1 MKLLSLFGFSDF
13 FILFR
18 SEDSLRLFFV
28 VVGEPA
34 LLFAAGEPA
43 LLFAAGECTLLLSVP
58 LVSLS
63 CGLFREVSLTWS
75 LRCLVD
81 FELSYSGSANA
92 EESVDL
98 INSSV
103 GGSAVSCHK
112 FLNSKL
118 PR

>member
-13 FILFR
+13 FMLFR

-34 LLFAAGEPA
+34 LLFE
-43 LLFAAGECTLLLSVP
+43 AGECGLLLSVP

-63 CGLFREVSLTWS
+63 RGLFREVSLTWS
-75 LRCLVD
+75 LWCLVD

>member
-13 FILFR
+13 FMLFR

-28 VVGEPA
+28 FVGEPA
-34 LLFAAGEPA
+34 LLFAAGEC
-43 LLFAAGECTLLLSVP
+43 GLLLSVP

-63 CGLFREVSLTWS
+63 RGRFREVSLTWS
-75 LRCLVD
+75 LWCLVD